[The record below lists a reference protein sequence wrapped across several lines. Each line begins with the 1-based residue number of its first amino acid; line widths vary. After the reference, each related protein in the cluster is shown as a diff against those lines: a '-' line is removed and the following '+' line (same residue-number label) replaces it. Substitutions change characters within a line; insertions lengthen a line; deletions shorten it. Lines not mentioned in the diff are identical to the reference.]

1 MLTKTYWI
9 MFNNKDYK
17 ENPNL
22 VIDMLTDARIEE
34 IQEEEE

>member
-1 MLTKTYWI
+1 MPTKTYWI

-17 ENPNL
+17 KNPNL